1 VSMTTR
7 EIEQAALAVPC
18 PEHRVSEGKACPV
31 RPGGAF
37 GDACMDRRDLA
48 EARRRL
54 AVFPSETELA
64 AMDHGDVARY
74 ALCLRDAALALS
86 ACVDT
91 ALGLS

>member
-1 VSMTTR
+1 MSMTTR

-18 PEHRVSEGKACPV
+18 PAHRVSEGSPCPA

-37 GDACMDRRDLA
+37 GDACMHRRELA
-48 EARRRL
+48 DARQKL
-54 AVFPSETELA
+54 AAFPSETELA

-74 ALCLRDAALALS
+74 ALCLRDAAQALS